1 MNHHT
6 KIPAT
11 AFILIGGE
19 SKRFGSPKWAA
30 TIDGQRMIDRTW
42 ELCDIF
48 ENRFVIGKQKPES
61 ISYPFIQDELEIQ
74 SPING
79 IYSALNHSDSDS
91 DWNLMISCDLP
102 LMTKNII
109 YKLWKTT
116 DKNSDAIVPFV
127 SGYVQATCAFYHKRI
142 LPQIPQQI
150 ENGDLSLQGLLN
162 CINTETVNMN
172 LNENEFT
179 NMNTPDDHERMVL
192 EIK

>member
-1 MNHHT
+1 MI
-6 KIPAT
+6 KAT
-11 AFILIGGE
+11 AFVLMGGK
-19 SKRFGSPKWAA
+19 SKRFGSPKWTA
-30 TIDGQRMIDRTW
+30 TIDGQTILDRTW
-42 ELCDIF
+42 NLCDNF
-48 ENRFVIGKQKPES
+48 ENRFVAGKKKPDS

-79 IYSALNHSDSDS
+79 IYSALNHSDSDSDS

>member
-61 ISYPFIQDELEIQ
+61 ISYPIISDELEIQ
-74 SPING
+74 TPING
-79 IYSALNHSDSDS
+79 IYSALNHSDSD
-91 DWNLMISCDLP
+91 WNFMISCDLP

>member
-61 ISYPFIQDELEIQ
+61 ISYPIISDELEIQ
-74 SPING
+74 TPING
-79 IYSALNHSDSDS
+79 IYSALNHSDS

>member
-61 ISYPFIQDELEIQ
+61 ISYPIISDELEIQ
-74 SPING
+74 TPING
-79 IYSALNHSDSDS
+79 IYSALNHSDSD
-91 DWNLMISCDLP
+91 WNFMISCDLP

-109 YKLWKTT
+109 YKLWETT